1 MDKQE
6 KIKLAITAGIAAVV
20 LLILVLFLAL
30 SGKKNNDGEMLEE
43 NIAKYSS
50 GQEDGSE
57 GLSVIT
63 ASEEKSDE
71 NDLAA
76 TGDSGSTG
84 SSVLT
89 YSETKDTAKGAVSG
103 NSFYATKTATLKN
116 VYKGMKFDI
125 SAQLQDMYSYWA
137 AGNMDAVRDLA
148 HLERYE
154 AMSLSLNGSKDF
166 YYSGEKNGAGL
177 PDGMGLAVYAND
189 QYYFGNWS
197 NGQRSGEGTWVS
209 FYPSYSTYVVKEHLY
224 TGQWASDLPDGKGQ
238 EHYDYDPEYMNAEDI
253 YLQNAIGG
261 FAAGKY
267 NGEMYIITIDKDGNT
282 MEWLGNCDSGDW
294 EQVNYAAIDNKGN
307 LPVLNE
313 RENSDNHIY
322 MTADGAKGNGVS
334 GIITGGKE
342 NQ

>member
-6 KIKLAITAGIAAVV
+6 KIKLAITAGIAAVI

-50 GQEDGSE
+50 GQEESTE

-71 NDLAA
+71 SDLAA

-89 YSETKDTAKGAVSG
+89 YSETKNTAKAAISG
-103 NSFYATKTATLKN
+103 NSFYATSAAVLKN
-116 VYKGMKFDI
+116 VYRGMKYDVN
-125 SAQLQDMYSYWA
+125 AQLKDMYTYWA
-137 AGNMDAVRDLA
+137 DGNMDAVRDLA

-154 AMSLSLNGSKDF
+154 TMSLSLNGSKDF
-166 YYSGEKNGAGL
+166 YYYGDKNSEGK

-189 QYYFGNWS
+189 QYYFGKWS
-197 NGQRSGEGTWVS
+197 NGLRNGDGTWVS
-209 FYPSYSTYVVKEHLY
+209 FYPNYSTYVVKEHMY
-224 TGQWASDLPDGKGQ
+224 TGQWANDLPDGKGQ
-238 EHYDYDPEYMNAEDI
+238 EHYDYDPEYMNQEDL

-261 FAAGKY
+261 FSSGKY
-267 NGEMYIITIDKDGNT
+267 NGDMYIITIDKDGNT
-282 MEWLGNCDSGDW
+282 IEWLGSCEGGDW
-294 EQVNYAAIDNKGN
+294 KQVNYAAIDDKGKI
-307 LPVLNE
+307 PVLSE
-313 RENSDNHIY
+313 RENSDNHIF
-322 MTADGAKGNGVS
+322 MSVDGAKSNGVT
-334 GIITGGKE
+334 GIITGGQEK
-342 NQ
+342 Q